1 MTIQLHEGDA
11 LEILAGLPEASV
23 DAVVTDPPYQ
33 QTGFAWDKWVH
44 DWPDAV
50 ARVLKPGGSMWVFGT
65 LRMFVDR
72 RQDFRNWK
80 MAQDII
86 WEKNNGSSA
95 HNDRFRRVHEQA
107 VQYYQGPWAEVY
119 KGEVFQPGTEN
130 RVAVVRRRHGS
141 GFMGRAGGEGHEQ
154 KTGGPLL
161 MRSVIYAAS
170 ENGKALHPTQK
181 PEPILEPLILN
192 ACPPGGVVLDPFGG
206 SGSTGFVAARL
217 GRRAVLIERDP
228 GYCDVIRRRFEA
240 DLFAPRI

>member
-1 MTIQLHEGDA
+1 
-11 LEILAGLPEASV
+11 
-23 DAVVTDPPYQ
+23 
-33 QTGFAWDKWVH
+33 
-44 DWPDAV
+44 
-50 ARVLKPGGSMWVFGT
+50 
-65 LRMFVDR
+65 
-72 RQDFRNWK
+72 
-80 MAQDII
+80 
-86 WEKNNGSSA
+86 
-95 HNDRFRRVHEQA
+95 
-107 VQYYQGPWAEVY
+107 
-119 KGEVFQPGTEN
+119 
-130 RVAVVRRRHGS
+130 
-141 GFMGRAGGEGHEQ
+141 
-154 KTGGPLL
+154 